1 MDSQN
6 KAIKIAEEVFRKLR
20 LLPGTT
26 EKEVARWIRRELKL
40 NGAEREAFRIIV
52 ASGVRSVKP
61 HAFATNKRLRI
72 GEIVMIDFGAL
83 HQGYRSD
90 ITRTYFLGKPTP
102 KQRKIYR
109 LVLKAQKA
117 AIKKV
122 KAGILARAVDRAARS
137 VIERAG
143 FGKNFIHSTGHGVG
157 RKVHEPPRISRKSE
171 ERLKAGQVITIEPG
185 IYIRGWGGIRIEDM
199 VRVTRT
205 GCKILTRVP
214 K

>member
-6 KAIKIAEEVFRKLR
+6 RAIKIAEEVFRELT
-20 LLPGTT
+20 LVPGMT
-26 EKEVARWIRRELKL
+26 EKEVARFIRKKLKEK
-40 NGAEREAFRIIV
+40 GAKREAFRIIV
-52 ASGVRSVKP
+52 ASGIRSAKP
-61 HAFATNKRLRI
+61 HAFATNKLLRA
-72 GEIVMIDFGAL
+72 GEIVKIDFGAL
-83 HQGYRSD
+83 YQGYCSD
-90 ITRTYFLGKPTP
+90 ITRTFFLGTTSV

-109 LVLKAQKA
+109 VVLRAQQA
-117 AIKKV
+117 AIRKV
-122 KAGILARAVDRAARS
+122 KSGVLARAVDKAART

-143 FGKNFIHSTGHGVG
+143 YGKYFIHSTGHGCG
-157 RKVHEPPRISRKSE
+157 RKVHELPRISWKSD
-171 ERLKAGQVITIEPG
+171 ERLRAGQVITIEPG

>member
-1 MDSQN
+1 MGSQSN
-6 KAIKIAEEVFRKLR
+6 AIKIAEDIFRELR

-26 EKEVARWIRRELKL
+26 EKEVARWIRYELKL
-40 NGAEREAFRIIV
+40 AGAREAFRTIV

-61 HAFATNKRLRI
+61 HAFPTNKRLRS
-72 GEIVMIDFGAL
+72 GEIVKVDMGAL
-83 HQGYRSD
+83 YMGYRSD
-90 ITRTYFLGKPTP
+90 ITRTYFLGKPTI

-109 LVLKAQKA
+109 LVLKAQLA

-122 KAGILARAVDRAARS
+122 KAGVKARAVDRAARS

-143 FGKNFIHSTGHGVG
+143 YGKNFIHSTGHGVG
-157 RKVHEPPRISRKSE
+157 RKVHEPPKVSPKSE
-171 ERLKAGQVITIEPG
+171 AILKAGQVITIEPG

>member
-1 MDSQN
+1 MGSQS

-26 EKEVARWIRRELKL
+26 EKVVARAIRHELKL
-40 NGAEREAFRIIV
+40 AGASEAFRIIV
-52 ASGVRSVKP
+52 ASGIRSMVP
-61 HAFATNKRLRI
+61 HGFATNKRLRPR
-72 GEIVMIDFGAL
+72 ETVMVDFGAL
-83 HQGYRSD
+83 YRGYRSD
-90 ITRTYFLGKPTP
+90 ITRTFFLGKPTA
-102 KQRKIYR
+102 KQRNIYR

-122 KAGILARAVDRAARS
+122 KAGVPAKAVDRAARS

-143 FGKNFIHSTGHGVG
+143 YGKNFIHSTGHGIG
-157 RKVHEPPRISRKSE
+157 RKVHEPPKISRKNE
-171 ERLKAGQVITIEPG
+171 DRLKAGQVITIEPG